1 MLAKLVEITQ
11 VAGLDYACFGDLIG
25 ILIVIQW

>member
-11 VAGLDYACFGDLIG
+11 VAGLDTACYDDLTG
-25 ILIVIQW
+25 VLMVI